1 SAGLASVR
9 VVDAQ
14 GRTVVIEGGVAEST
28 SAAMALTDAGR
39 GEYAGLGPEAEMR
52 DIALRMP
59 GGVDADEVEYL
70 VKNDHLRIVVDTH
83 MRQAIP
89 EFVMPPIY
97 VQAGDAGRLG
107 FAAVFA
113 SMSDA
118 VRRLRAS
125 RDGDSFGRIF
135 RGGDY
140 EFDDVLETDRT
151 RVTWTGRPHSK
162 FLYMQYSYGAEMASQ
177 YDVLDSLYSGMVQR
191 GMRSE
196 AVGHMGDALR
206 FGTD

>member
-1 SAGLASVR
+1 
-9 VVDAQ
+9 
-14 GRTVVIEGGVAEST
+14 
-28 SAAMALTDAGR
+28 MALTDAGR

-52 DIALRMP
+52 DITLRMP

-70 VKNDHLRIVVDTH
+70 VKNAHLEIVVDTH
-83 MRQAIP
+83 MRQTIP

-97 VQAGDAGRLG
+97 VQAGDYGRAR
-107 FAAVFA
+107 FSAVFA

-151 RVTWTGRPHSK
+151 RVTWAGRPHAK

-177 YDVLDSLYSGMVQR
+177 YDVLDSLYSALRQR
-191 GMRSE
+191 GVRSE
-196 AVGHMGDALR
+196 AIGYMGGALR
-206 FGTD
+206 FGTE